1 MERAGFGRPAA
12 AVAVVVLVVLSGC
25 AGGVGSDADPLGAAG
40 NSTNATTA
48 AGASTSPASA
58 DAVADEDLPPGVT
71 SDGISNATAL
81 ARTSHR
87 GLVESGYV
95 AGFRLQSQ
103 VQMGGRTRNLTLAQ
117 REVVEPGA
125 ARYLF
130 QVQRRTGG
138 AGSRMDAWSNGSTS
152 LLRQERGGNVSYRSI
167 DGERLR
173 GQFGAGQLVTQYVGA
188 GDYELTSVNRTANGT
203 FLTLRATEYVR
214 RPTAQMPAPENVT
227 SFRGIAVVDRQ
238 GRLRYLDVRMA
249 YAGPNDG
256 SAVLRI
262 RFRVRELGAV
272 RVDRPAWVGEALSS
286 GQ

>member
-1 MERAGFGRPAA
+1 MVLAGLGRPAV
-12 AVAVVVLVVLSGC
+12 AVAVAVLVVLSGC
-25 AGGVGSDADPLGAAG
+25 AGGVGSDDPLGSAG
-40 NSTNATTA
+40 STTNATAA

-58 DAVADEDLPPGVT
+58 SAVADRDLPPGVT

-81 ARTSHR
+81 AQTSRR

-95 AGFRLQSQ
+95 AGFRLRSQ
-103 VQMGGRTRNLTLAQ
+103 VQMGGRTRNLSLAQ
-117 REVVEPGA
+117 REVVGPGA

-138 AGSRMDAWSNGSTS
+138 AESRMDAWSNGSTS

-173 GQFGAGQLVTQYVGA
+173 GQFGAGQLITQYVGA
-188 GDYELTSVNRTANGT
+188 GDYELTEVNRTANGT
-203 FLTLRATEYVR
+203 FLTLRATEYVK

-227 SFRGIAVVDRQ
+227 SFRGIAVVDGQ
-238 GRLRYLDVRMA
+238 GRLRYLDARMA

-272 RVDRPAWVGEALSS
+272 RVDRPAWVGKALSS